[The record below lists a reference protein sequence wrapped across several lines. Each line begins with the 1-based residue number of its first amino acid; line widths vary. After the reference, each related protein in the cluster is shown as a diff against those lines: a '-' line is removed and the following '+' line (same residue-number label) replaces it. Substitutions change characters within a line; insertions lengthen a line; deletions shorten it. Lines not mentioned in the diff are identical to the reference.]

1 MAIKLGSTNFG
12 SIYLGSTKIGQA
24 YLGSVKVF
32 PSNPPPPVS
41 VTIAG
46 VTYPTVTINGT
57 TWTQE
62 NLDFIDTSGRI
73 THYTQQDPAMGG
85 LIPDPFSCY
94 YNFDSANDHN
104 GTKYGVL
111 YNYTAIPVLE
121 QLLATVAPG
130 WHIPTIAEWRALF
143 NYVSNDN
150 KAALKLKSTSG
161 WVYDG
166 NGDGSTAFNALPAGW
181 LSDNFNGAGAL
192 TYLAS
197 IDDNGESGALKTQLG
212 YRFAYNSDGP
222 GYYGTAY
229 TWSVRLIYRPS

>member
-1 MAIKLGSTNFG
+1 MNETFLSFG
-12 SIYLGSTKIGQA
+12 GNVLTVGGNALSRPLY
-24 YLGSVKVF
+24 
-32 PSNPPPPVS
+32 PES

-57 TWTQE
+57 TWMQE
-62 NLDFIDTSGRI
+62 NLDFIDTSGSI
-73 THYTQQDPAMGG
+73 THYTQSDPAMIG
-85 LIPDPFSCY
+85 LIPDPYSCY

-111 YNYTAIPVLE
+111 YSGTAVPVLE

-130 WHIPTIAEWRALF
+130 WHIPTIAEWQALF
-143 NYVSNDN
+143 SYVSSDN

-181 LSDNFNGAGAL
+181 LSDNFNGSGAL
-192 TYLAS
+192 TYFWS
-197 IDDNGESGALKTQLG
+197 INDNGQSGALKSYLG
-212 YRFAYNSDGP
+212 YRFYYNSDIP
-222 GYYGTAY
+222 GYYGTLPYA
-229 TWSVRLIYRPS
+229 WSVRLIYRPS